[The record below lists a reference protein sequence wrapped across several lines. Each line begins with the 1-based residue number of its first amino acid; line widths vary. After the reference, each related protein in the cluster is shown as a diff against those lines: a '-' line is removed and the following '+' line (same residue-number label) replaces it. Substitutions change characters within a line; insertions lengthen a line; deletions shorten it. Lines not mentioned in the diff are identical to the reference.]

1 MCVSVIIPVRNGKDF
16 IVECLNSVISQDY
29 RALEIIVI
37 DDGSTDFD
45 YQSLRQLDERIQVI
59 RLEGCGVSRARNTG
73 MAHATGDYIAFLD
86 ADDIWFPG
94 KVSAQVRYLEAH
106 PEVGCVF
113 GKFKRW
119 EVNEQGVFPP
129 ASALIEACHGVTS
142 CEPERSGWIYTRL
155 LTGLL
160 VGMNTAMIRRDVFQ
174 MLGGFDESMRIGE
187 DYLFWLKVSRI
198 YEMHSLSAA
207 VALYRIHGSSAMRCL
222 DDDNHQVHMLKTAVA
237 RWGLTNPDGSALTAA
252 AYGKRIAEC
261 EFTHA
266 YNHFWRG
273 SGQVARRSFL
283 AAMRGG
289 VLPMRSLLYA
299 CLTPVRQLLGARAS
313 S

>member
-1 MCVSVIIPVRNGKDF
+1 MSVSVVIPVRNGKEF
-16 IVECLNSVISQDY
+16 IGECLDSVINQDY
-29 RALEIIVI
+29 RALEIIVV
-37 DDGSTDFD
+37 DDGSSDFD
-45 YQSLRQLDERIQVI
+45 YQSLRNLDKRIQVI
-59 RLEGCGVSRARNTG
+59 RLEGCGVSRARNTA

-94 KVSAQVRYLEAH
+94 KVSAQVRYFESH
-106 PEVGCVF
+106 PDVGCVF

-119 EVNEQGVFPP
+119 EANEDGKFPP
-129 ASALIEACHGVTS
+129 AANLSEPCHALTK

-160 VGMNTAMIRRDVFQ
+160 VGMNTAMIRREVFQ

-198 YEMHSLSAA
+198 YEMHSLNGA
-207 VALYRIHGSSAMRCL
+207 VALYRIHGGSAMRRL
-222 DDDNHQVHMLKTAVA
+222 DEDNHQVQMLKTAVA
-237 RWGLTNPDGSALTAA
+237 RWGLSNPDGGSLTEA
-252 AYGKRIAEC
+252 AYSKRIAEC

-273 SGQVARRSFL
+273 SATVARRSFL

-299 CLTPVRQLLGARAS
+299 CLTPARKLLGARPA
-313 S
+313 